1 MKITARVIPN
11 STLLSFETRNFEMLL
26 LHLHPCIS
34 LQKHPFFS
42 PPSLFFNSHNKASV
56 SAFRVGRWEAL
67 KKSRRRGQ
75 GPPVRAAEKDSD
87 YEVDPDKARE
97 ALRKLDEQLQSLAQ
111 KKPDPPPKIR
121 ASDVN
126 GAPSRMTQVPEA
138 KEITSSDLVNLA
150 ILLFVLT
157 ILYNV
162 FFLAVIKPAVDGP
175 EDIAPE
181 ITSVLETQ
189 QASSPFQGT

>member
-1 MKITARVIPN
+1 
-11 STLLSFETRNFEMLL
+11 MLL

-34 LQKHPFFS
+34 HQKHLFFA
-42 PPSLFFNSHNKASV
+42 PPSLFFNSHKASV
-56 SAFRVGRWEAL
+56 SAFGVGRWEAL

-75 GPPVRAAEKDSD
+75 GPPLRAAEKDSD

-138 KEITSSDLVNLA
+138 KEIMSSDLVNLV

>member
-1 MKITARVIPN
+1 
-11 STLLSFETRNFEMLL
+11 MLL
-26 LHLHPCIS
+26 LHLHHCIS
-34 LQKHPFFS
+34 HKKHPFFS
-42 PPSLFFNSHNKASV
+42 PPFLFFNTHKASV
-56 SAFRVGRWEAL
+56 SAFGVGRWEAL
-67 KKSRRRGQ
+67 KKSRRRRGQ
-75 GPPVRAAEKDSD
+75 GVRRLRAAEKDSD

-97 ALRKLDEQLQSLAQ
+97 ALRKLDEQLQSLSQ
-111 KKPDPPPKIR
+111 KKPDPPPNIR
-121 ASDVN
+121 AASDIN
-126 GAPSRMTQVPEA
+126 GGPSRMTQVPVPEA

-150 ILLFVLT
+150 ILLFLFT

-189 QASSPFQGT
+189 QASSPFQVGYVYQYGSFTI

>member
-1 MKITARVIPN
+1 
-11 STLLSFETRNFEMLL
+11 MLL